1 MELLTAIEE
10 RTTTQPMRQSK
21 IMIVDDDPALCEA
34 LNLSLRANHYQTVSA
49 CDGYSALAL
58 ANKER
63 PDLILLDL
71 GLPGWGD
78 GFDVLKILQEFPS
91 LAPIP
96 VIILTGKDPQVHE
109 RRSLE
114 SGAVAFVQKPA
125 DDEELLGVIRRSLQI
140 G

>member
-1 MELLTAIEE
+1 MELLTAVEE
-10 RTTTQPMRQSK
+10 RTTTKPMRQSK
-21 IMIVDDDPALCEA
+21 IMIVDDDPDLRQS
-34 LNLSLRANHYQTVSA
+34 LNLRLRANHYQTVSA

-78 GFDVLKILQEFPS
+78 GFAVLKILQEFPL

-96 VIILTGKDPQVHE
+96 VIILTARDPKLHE
-109 RRSLE
+109 QRSLE

-125 DDEELLGVIRRSLQI
+125 DDEELLGVIRRNLQI
-140 G
+140 S

>member
-21 IMIVDDDPALCEA
+21 IMIVDDDPALRDA
-34 LNLSLRANHYQTVSA
+34 LNLRLRANHYQTVSA

-78 GFDVLKILQEFPS
+78 GFAVLKILQEFPL

-96 VIILTGKDPQVHE
+96 VIILTARDPQVHE

-114 SGAVAFVQKPA
+114 SGAVAFLQKPA
-125 DDEELLGVIRRSLQI
+125 DDEELLGVIRRSLPI